1 MNALKRILGV
11 VWMLTGPAILFYLLM
26 EAAKKIALPNSTS
39 NDVLQWGIII
49 GIFCPIAL
57 GFMLFGYYSL
67 KGEYDLDSTYH
78 PK

>member
-1 MNALKRILGV
+1 MNTLKRLLGF
-11 VWMLTGPAILFYLLM
+11 VWMLTGPAILVYLLM
-26 EAAKKIALPNSTS
+26 EASKKIALPTSTS
-39 NDVLQWGIII
+39 NDVLQWSIII

-67 KGEYDLDSTYH
+67 KGEYDLDPEFH